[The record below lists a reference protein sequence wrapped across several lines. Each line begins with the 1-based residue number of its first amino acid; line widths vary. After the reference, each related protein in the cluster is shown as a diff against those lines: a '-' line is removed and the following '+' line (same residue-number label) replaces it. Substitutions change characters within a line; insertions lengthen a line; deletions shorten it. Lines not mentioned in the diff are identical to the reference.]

1 MTVKNFGFAA
11 RAKAGAVK
19 GRKKKDIPFTLE
31 DGGPTYYLRGEIND
45 DGLALISALFVR
57 AQASNDVAEMNDG
70 MFDTLETLFPK
81 ETAAALLQ
89 RIKDPDL
96 AFGFKQLAEVV
107 QWAIEEHSGGRPTT
121 SPRT

>member
-11 RAKAGAVK
+11 RAKAGAAK

-31 DGGPTYYLRGEIND
+31 NGGPTYYLRGEIND
-45 DGLALISALFVR
+45 DGLAIISALFVR
-57 AQASNDVAEMNDG
+57 AQASNDVAEMNEG